1 MEIKNAEVMHIKKNN
16 IEYLQFDKLLKY
28 KDKVQHCF
36 TLKDLDFKKDENLK
50 ENYNKIMTTFRLNGF
65 KIVRPIQEHTDN
77 IKIIKTGQEDLLGID
92 ACITAEPKI
101 LLSLIFADCTP
112 ILLYDYEKNIIA
124 AIHSGWKGT
133 LKRIAYKTVQKME
146 KELKSNPQNIIAVIG
161 PTIRG
166 CHFEV
171 KEDVEKLFIKEFSEK
186 NNFIINRENK
196 IFIDTVKINK
206 KLLLD
211 AKLNIDNIIDSNIC
225 TVCNNNKIYS
235 HRCNEKGRNTA
246 MISLI

>member
-133 LKRIAYKTVQKME
+133 LKRIAYKTIQKME
-146 KELKSNPQNIIAVIG
+146 KHIQVVAPTMCTMFIRWKSSSVRIFRIFD
-161 PTIRG
+161 G
-166 CHFEV
+166 C
-171 KEDVEKLFIKEFSEK
+171 
-186 NNFIINRENK
+186 
-196 IFIDTVKINK
+196 
-206 KLLLD
+206 
-211 AKLNIDNIIDSNIC
+211 
-225 TVCNNNKIYS
+225 
-235 HRCNEKGRNTA
+235 
-246 MISLI
+246 